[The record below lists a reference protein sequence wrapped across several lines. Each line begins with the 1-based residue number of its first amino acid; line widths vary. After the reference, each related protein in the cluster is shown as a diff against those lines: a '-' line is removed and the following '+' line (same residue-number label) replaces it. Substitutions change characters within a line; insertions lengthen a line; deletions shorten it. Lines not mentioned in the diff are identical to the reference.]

1 MIRTLLCCGRLLD
14 LRQPVVMGILNA
26 TPDSFFPANRV
37 KNEEEALRLAE
48 KMLREGAAL
57 LDIGGASSRPGAQA
71 PDVEEELKRTIP
83 LLQAIHRRF
92 PEVILSIDTFR
103 SRVVR
108 EAYHAGASLVND
120 ISAGRWDP
128 DLLTTV
134 AELKMAYVLMHMQ
147 GEPRTMQINPHYED
161 VVQDVFHFF
170 KEHLQQLYDR
180 GITEVIVDPG
190 FGFGKRIYHNYH
202 LLKEL
207 EVYTAFGVPVL
218 VGISRKSMI
227 HHVLQLTAE
236 EALNGSTVLHTIAL
250 LKGASILRVHDV
262 REARQ
267 TILLVQQLY
276 ASDRPSA

>member
-26 TPDSFFPANRV
+26 TPDSFYPANRV

-48 KMLREGAAL
+48 KMLHEGATL
-57 LDIGGASSRPGAQA
+57 LDIGGASSRPGAQP
-71 PDVEEELKRTIP
+71 PDVDEELNRTMP

-92 PEVILSIDTFR
+92 PEAILSIDTFR

-108 EAYHAGASLVND
+108 EAYHAGASVVND

-147 GEPRTMQINPHYED
+147 GEPRTMQINPHYDD
-161 VVQDVFHFF
+161 VVQDVFDFF
-170 KEHLQQLYDR
+170 KEHLKQLYDL

-190 FGFGKRIYHNYH
+190 FGFGKRIHHNYR
-202 LLKEL
+202 LLQSL
-207 EVYTAFGVPVL
+207 DVFTAFGVPLL

-236 EALNGSTVLHTIAL
+236 EALYGSTVLHTIAL

-267 TILLVQQLY
+267 AILLVQQLSH
-276 ASDRPSA
+276 SDATSA